1 MTGLLQ
7 HKTAIVY
14 GAAGPVGAAVAGAF
28 AREGARVVLT
38 GRTPGTLAKVA
49 EQIRDAGGN
58 AESAVVNALDKAAV
72 RTHADEV
79 AATGGIDIAFNATSN
94 DDLQGIPLLD
104 MEFTDFARPVSKV
117 IATHF
122 NIATATAR
130 HMLGRGGTILAL
142 GGGREAIPRLGG
154 SHVAWSALA
163 GLSRQLASELGRSGI
178 RVAWILSPGSPGP
191 DDPEPGDRLSEN
203 TLLGRRPSYQDVAN
217 AAVFAA
223 SDWAATMTATE
234 INLTGGAVID

>member
-1 MTGLLQ
+1 MMGLLRN
-7 HKTAIVY
+7 KTAIVY

-38 GRTPGTLAKVA
+38 GRTPRTLAKVA

-58 AESAVVNALDKAAV
+58 VETAVVDALDKSAV
-72 RTHADEV
+72 RAHADEI

-94 DDLQGIPLLD
+94 DDLQGFPLLD
-104 MEFTDFARPVSKV
+104 MEFSDFARPVSKV

-122 NIATATAR
+122 NIATVTAR
-130 HMLGRGGTILAL
+130 HMLERGGVILAL

-178 RVAWILSPGSPGP
+178 RVAWILSPGSPDP
-191 DDPEPGDRLSEN
+191 DNPEPGGPLSEQ

-217 AAVFAA
+217 AALFAA

-234 INLTGGAVID
+234 INLTGGAIVD